1 MVIKTL
7 TSLYSQKLVYQ
18 ISLHFASRIKS
29 RIIQKMMILF
39 IFFCK
44 QKCLSSIS
52 YKISSERRHELHF
65 FDKDIWRAGPDS
77 NRWMVI
83 LQTTALASSPPAP
96 IIHNMLFAQEQLYQ
110 LKAIIASKSPC
121 KKYKL
126 MNIISVTL
134 VTFSL
139 SKKAVGASKALP
151 W

>member
-1 MVIKTL
+1 
-7 TSLYSQKLVYQ
+7 
-18 ISLHFASRIKS
+18 
-29 RIIQKMMILF
+29 
-39 IFFCK
+39 
-44 QKCLSSIS
+44 
-52 YKISSERRHELHF
+52 
-65 FDKDIWRAGPDS
+65 
-77 NRWMVI
+77 
-83 LQTTALASSPPAP
+83 
-96 IIHNMLFAQEQLYQ
+96 MLFAQEQLYQ